1 MRLSKARK
9 EFVTAMMKDTISEAA
24 GSVLDKHGVNGVT
37 MDRVA
42 TTAGLAKGSLYNY
55 FQDKDELL
63 RFVYARLVEP
73 FYQVVEEIAG
83 GDLPAAQKL
92 EGVLRAAL
100 ECSDKDKGIIRLLR
114 ETPQEHQE
122 VKKGSRPRFLRLLA
136 SIFEQG
142 ILEGAFRPHEPALAA
157 HIFYGCL
164 SELFEIRAGD
174 ASNDEVN
181 GYVGALIGAVLNG
194 FSVHPEKSPRSG
206 GASRSSSN
214 PQQSS

>member
-24 GSVLDKHGVNGVT
+24 GSVLEEHGVNGIT

-63 RFVYARLVEP
+63 RFVYTRLVEP
-73 FYQVVEEIAG
+73 FFQTIEQIAEG
-83 GDLPAAQKL
+83 ELLAPQKL
-92 EGVLRAAL
+92 ERILRTAL
-100 ECSDKDKGIIRLLR
+100 ERSAKDKGIIRLLA
-114 ETPQEHQE
+114 ETYQEHHE
-122 VKKGSRPRFLRLLA
+122 LKKSTRPRFLRLLT

-142 ILEGAFRPHEPALAA
+142 IREGAFRVHNPAHTALMFRA
-157 HIFYGCL
+157 CV
-164 SELFEIRAGD
+164 SELFEMRTND
-174 ASNDEVN
+174 ASNEEVS
-181 GYVGALIGAVLNG
+181 GYAEAMIDAVLNG
-194 FSVHPEKSPRSG
+194 IHPEKSPRSG
-206 GASRSSSN
+206 GAGPSSSN